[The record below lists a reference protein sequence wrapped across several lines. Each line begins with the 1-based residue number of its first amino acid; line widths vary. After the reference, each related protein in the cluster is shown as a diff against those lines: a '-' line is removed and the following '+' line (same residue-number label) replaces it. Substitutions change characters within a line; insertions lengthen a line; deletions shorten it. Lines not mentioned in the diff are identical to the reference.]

1 MYEHLVIACL
11 GCGGSGYKRHKGIMK
26 IESVRIQ
33 NFRLFKDETI
43 NLNDYTA
50 FVGPNGC
57 GKSTVFNALN
67 ILFQSGEKFLNL
79 EDFHHKESKNPII
92 ITVTFCELSPDA
104 QEDFSDYY
112 RQGKLIISVVGSLD
126 ESTQKIQVK
135 QYGERLGIRDFSEFF
150 KADGDKAKVEEL
162 KPIYD
167 KIRGKYTDLLDE
179 KTKPKMIAALREFE
193 SKNFIMHELISS
205 EDEFYGISKGKN
217 LLEKYIQW
225 VYIPAVK
232 DAVLEQTESKNTAL
246 SKLLNRTV
254 RQKTKFDDDVKKLR
268 DSTQTEYEKLLKE
281 QQGALESLSSSLGS
295 KLSLWAHPNAKLR
308 LEWSHDPD
316 KSIKIDE
323 PYAQIIAGEGSFE
336 GELSRFGH
344 GFQRI
349 YLFIL
354 LQELAFSGLSDGPR
368 LILACEEPELFQ
380 HPPQARHLSNI
391 LNKLSH
397 DGTQTLICTH
407 SPYFIPVDGFENVRM
422 LSKIKEK
429 TIVSSL
435 IYADLEELIAQ
446 AMSEKPKKPPAR
458 VAKLSQIL
466 RPGLNEMFFTTN
478 LILVEGSEDLAFITT
493 YIDLLE
499 LWDQYR
505 LYGCHIVPVQ
515 TKSNLIQP
523 LAIAKLLNIP
533 TYTIFD
539 SDSHVQEHRKEI
551 HRKDNKTLLNLA
563 GYGQLATFPA
573 EPVIENS
580 LAMWPTEI
588 ADVVKREIPNWDEY
602 STQAEDKYGH
612 AGNLQKNSLFIAT
625 VLNIAWDNG
634 QKSESLQ
641 KLCFS
646 IINFSKNNAIYTQKE
661 LVNN

>member
-268 DSTQTEYEKLLKE
+268 DSTQTEY
-281 QQGALESLSSSLGS
+281 
-295 KLSLWAHPNAKLR
+295 N
-308 LEWSHDPD
+308 
-316 KSIKIDE
+316 
-323 PYAQIIAGEGSFE
+323 
-336 GELSRFGH
+336 
-344 GFQRI
+344 
-349 YLFIL
+349 
-354 LQELAFSGLSDGPR
+354 
-368 LILACEEPELFQ
+368 
-380 HPPQARHLSNI
+380 
-391 LNKLSH
+391 
-397 DGTQTLICTH
+397 
-407 SPYFIPVDGFENVRM
+407 
-422 LSKIKEK
+422 
-429 TIVSSL
+429 
-435 IYADLEELIAQ
+435 
-446 AMSEKPKKPPAR
+446 
-458 VAKLSQIL
+458 
-466 RPGLNEMFFTTN
+466 
-478 LILVEGSEDLAFITT
+478 
-493 YIDLLE
+493 
-499 LWDQYR
+499 
-505 LYGCHIVPVQ
+505 
-515 TKSNLIQP
+515 
-523 LAIAKLLNIP
+523 
-533 TYTIFD
+533 
-539 SDSHVQEHRKEI
+539 
-551 HRKDNKTLLNLA
+551 
-563 GYGQLATFPA
+563 
-573 EPVIENS
+573 
-580 LAMWPTEI
+580 
-588 ADVVKREIPNWDEY
+588 
-602 STQAEDKYGH
+602 
-612 AGNLQKNSLFIAT
+612 
-625 VLNIAWDNG
+625 
-634 QKSESLQ
+634 
-641 KLCFS
+641 
-646 IINFSKNNAIYTQKE
+646 KE
-661 LVNN
+661 L